1 VLLRGPRIVLEVALI
16 RIAALLTA
24 CLAALGLTTA
34 CGNTDAE
41 AWESLLSKSA
51 QVEKE
56 LQELEAEESA
66 FFGHNPEWTLPQCA
80 RPTWERMFDEVSH
93 VDLGDLSRELDRWQ
107 KYAEALAEGGAGRN
121 LHFTAVGHL
130 VEIEVDVQFKRQAFD
145 EGLETL
151 EFLGCPVYYP
161 WK

>member
-1 VLLRGPRIVLEVALI
+1 MASI
-16 RIAALLTA
+16 RLVALLTA

-34 CGNTDAE
+34 CGNPDAE

-56 LQELEAEESA
+56 LEELQAEQSA

-130 VEIEVDVQFKRQAFD
+130 VEIEVDVWGKRRAFD
-145 EGLETL
+145 GGLETL
-151 EFLGCPVYYP
+151 ELLNCRVYYP

>member
-1 VLLRGPRIVLEVALI
+1 MALI
-16 RIAALLTA
+16 RLAVLLTA
-24 CLAALGLTTA
+24 CLAAFGLTAA
-34 CGNTDAE
+34 CGNPDAE
-41 AWESLLSKSA
+41 AWESLISKGE

-56 LQELEAEESA
+56 LEELEAEQLA

-80 RPTWERMFDEVSH
+80 RPTWERMIDEVSH

-107 KYAEALAEGGAGRN
+107 EYAEALAEGGAGSD
-121 LHFTAVGHL
+121 LHFTALGHL

-145 EGLETL
+145 KGLETL
-151 EFLGCPVYYP
+151 EWLNCPVYYP